1 MTDRYDEL
9 AQNALNDEPLS
20 EADAR
25 WILDGEDVELL
36 PLVQAAFIP
45 RRAHFGRRVGVQ
57 VLNNVQ
63 NGLCPEDCGYC
74 AQSKTTE
81 APVRE
86 YPMKSDEEI
95 LKGAAEA
102 AAGGAVRYCMAMSG
116 RGPSLHRAERFAK
129 LIRQIKAEHD
139 IEVCL
144 SAGLMGDEHVAVLK
158 AAGLDRMNHNLNTS
172 EAHYEKICSTHTYA
186 DRVATLEAAQRAGIE
201 LCSGLIIGMG
211 EASDDIVEVVF
222 KLHSLGAPSIPV
234 NFLIPIE
241 GNAVQDDGSLSPE
254 RCVRVL
260 CLVRLANPRAE
271 IRIAGGREGHL
282 RGLQSLALYAANSL
296 FVGGYLTTRGDAWS
310 ETFGLIEDAGFEVAE
325 SARGESQ
332 AMAETKTRR
341 GFRLPGSEALLRP
354 DVAASQPKSH

>member
-1 MTDRYDEL
+1 MSDRYQTL
-9 AQNALNDEPLS
+9 ADRALADEPLS
-20 EADAR
+20 EDDAR

-36 PLVQAAFIP
+36 PLVQAAFAP
-45 RRAHFGRRVGVQ
+45 RRAHFGRKVGVQ

-74 AQSKTTE
+74 AQSKVTK

-86 YPMKSDEEI
+86 YPMKSDEDI

-116 RGPSLHRAERFAK
+116 RGPSLTRVERFAK
-129 LIRQIKAEHD
+129 LIRTIKQEHD

-144 SAGLMGDEHVAVLK
+144 SSGLMGDEHVAVLK

-172 EAHYEKICSTHTYA
+172 ERHYEKICSTHTYA
-186 DRVATLEAAQRAGIE
+186 ERVATLEAAKRGGIE
-201 LCSGLIIGMG
+201 LCSGLIVGMG
-211 EASDDIVEVVF
+211 EESRDILEVVF
-222 KLHSLGAPSIPV
+222 KLHDLGAPSIPV

-241 GNAVQDDGSLSPE
+241 GNPVQDDGSLTPE
-254 RCVRVL
+254 RCLRVL

-296 FVGGYLTTRGDAWS
+296 FVGGYLTTRGDPWS
-310 ETFGLIEDAGFEVAE
+310 ETFALIEAAGFEVAD
-325 SARGESQ
+325 SARGEASR
-332 AMAETKTRR
+332 ATHHDVTR
-341 GFRLPGSEALLRP
+341 FRLAGEGELIRP
-354 DVAASQPKSH
+354 DVSAQPDA